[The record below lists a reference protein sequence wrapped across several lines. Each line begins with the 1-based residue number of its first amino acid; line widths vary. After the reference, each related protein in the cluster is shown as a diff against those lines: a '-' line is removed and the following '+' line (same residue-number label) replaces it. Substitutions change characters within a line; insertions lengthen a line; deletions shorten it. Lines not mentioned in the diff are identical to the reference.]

1 MSIDQVLERLRAFLF
16 FLSNFSIF
24 VCAFLL
30 YKETGRK
37 LLVPL
42 IVSSAVTGFDVLFPW
57 FLLAANSTLSREF
70 EWYVQTVLG
79 FIEPFL
85 WVFSLFLV
93 LRELSRLWA
102 QTDNSKS
109 DSGNQSPSE
118 ESK

>member
-1 MSIDQVLERLRAFLF
+1 MSTDEILERLKAFLF

-30 YKETGRK
+30 YKESQRR
-37 LLVPL
+37 LLVPVIL
-42 IVSSAVTGFDVLFPW
+42 SSALSCFNSIFPW

-70 EWYVQTVLG
+70 EWYLLLVLG
-79 FIEPFL
+79 FIESISWAFA
-85 WVFSLFLV
+85 VFLV

-109 DSGNQSPSE
+109 DSGNQLPSE